1 MKLNLIIAF
10 FLSSFISVQFSMN
23 DSKGNLTLVE
33 LSWGA
38 GVANAGTGI
47 TIPKASS
54 GSIPLTDQANN
65 LEIPVVTSEFNN
77 PTFSNVGTSP
87 YSLDAKAPP
96 AATLNNTCLDED
108 KMTKVLAAIAKKE
121 FAACSGYSKAANV
134 ACLWA
139 PEWGT
144 AFGGI
149 NALLPVIQG
158 AKSQGDACKAHS
170 SAMDIAQKALSGYN
184 VTCGAAKFICENR
197 CKAAIANLEKSISD
211 STQLQALIIKEEA
224 TISKTQGLQTG
235 MNICFEAENSLK
247 GAQAGLAS
255 EKAKVAHEFN
265 ICEGY
270 GTQLMGSAMSLLSVL
285 KKKGDDAQCAC
296 VLNPDTKECQ
306 CQKDP
311 TLAQCIEPINC
322 EDPKNAANVTCICQK
337 SGNKVAGCPGG
348 ADAYKPPQVQ
358 RTQSN
363 QVKGLTDEFGNPIVP
378 SGSTGNADQ
387 GAPSANIANTGS
399 GSALGSGGGGGGANA
414 GLSPGGVGAGV
425 APKTGKEKSSG
436 MNANVISG
444 YEGGGGGFGSGYGGN
459 RFGEDGSSVDP
470 ALAAKAKAAARD
482 LASQKGSGLTGSGG
496 KDNFQ
501 KVRENYQTQK
511 PSLLNR

>member
-10 FLSSFISVQFSMN
+10 FLSSFLSVQL
-23 DSKGNLTLVE
+23 NLTRF
-33 LSWGA
+33 
-38 GVANAGTGI
+38 GVGVGMRA
-47 TIPKASS
+47 
-54 GSIPLTDQANN
+54 
-65 LEIPVVTSEFNN
+65 
-77 PTFSNVGTSP
+77 PTLARAVLGVNEKVDVAPWSATN
-87 YSLDAKAPP
+87 AKALLNGDCTDEKEMSN
-96 AATLNNTCLDED
+96 AIAT
-108 KMTKVLAAIAKKE
+108 IAKKE
-121 FAACSGYSKAANV
+121 FDACNGYANAANI
-134 ACLWA
+134 ACA
-139 PEWGT
+139 GMADWGT
-144 AFGGI
+144 ALGGI

-184 VTCGAAKFICENR
+184 VTCGSAKFLCENR
-197 CKAAIANLEKSISD
+197 CKAAIANLEKSIAD
-211 STQLQALIIKEEA
+211 GTQLLALLKKEEA
-224 TISKTQGLQTG
+224 TIGSNLALQAKLAQCTETEVG
-235 MNICFEAENSLK
+235 LK
-247 GAQAGLAS
+247 GAQSGLAS
-255 EKAKVAHEFN
+255 EKAKVAHNFN

-270 GTQLMGSAMSLLSVL
+270 GAQLLGSAASLMSVL

-311 TLAQCIEPINC
+311 TLAQCQEQLNC

-337 SGNKVAGCPGG
+337 AGNKIAGCPGG
-348 ADAYKPPQVQ
+348 ADSYKPPQVQ

-363 QVKGLTDEFGNPIVP
+363 QVKGLTDEFGNPVVP
-378 SGSTGNADQ
+378 SGSTGGADQ
-387 GAPSANIANTGS
+387 GAQSSNIANTGS
-399 GSALGSGGGGGGANA
+399 GNALGTGGGGGGANA
-414 GLSPGGVGAGV
+414 GVGGGGVSAGV

-444 YEGGGGGFGSGYGGN
+444 YEGGGGGFGSGYGGGN

-482 LASQKGSGLTGSGG
+482 LATQKGTGFTGSGG

>member
-1 MKLNLIIAF
+1 MGEDEMKLNLIIAF
-10 FLSSFISVQFSMN
+10 FLSSFLSVHL
-23 DSKGNLTLVE
+23 NLTQVSASKVVE
-33 LSWGA
+33 PEWSLF
-38 GVANAGTGI
+38 AGTKAVPNANCADEGVEVK
-47 TIPKASS
+47 TIQAAAEKELGTCSTLVTTASVMCF
-54 GSIPLTDQANN
+54 G
-65 LEIPVVTSEFNN
+65 
-77 PTFSNVGTSP
+77 
-87 YSLDAKAPP
+87 
-96 AATLNNTCLDED
+96 AA
-108 KMTKVLAAIAKKE
+108 
-121 FAACSGYSKAANV
+121 
-134 ACLWA
+134 
-139 PEWGT
+139 EWGT
-144 AFGGI
+144 ALGGI

-184 VTCGAAKFICENR
+184 VTCGTAKFACENR
-197 CKAAIANLEKSISD
+197 CKAAIAVIEKEVTDLESLTAAVTAEGSR
-211 STQLQALIIKEEA
+211 IKTFCGA
-224 TISKTQGLQTG
+224 TATPAACPQ
-235 MNICFEAENSLK
+235 FETCLNAD
-247 GAQAGLAS
+247 GFLANAKAAVARA
-255 EKAKVAHEFN
+255 KAKVAHNFN

-270 GTQLMGSAMSLLSVL
+270 GTQLMGSAMSLMSVL

-311 TLAQCIEPINC
+311 TLAQCQEQLNC

-337 SGNKVAGCPGG
+337 AGNKIAGCPGG
-348 ADAYKPPQVQ
+348 ADTYKPPTVQ

-363 QVKGLTDEFGNPIVP
+363 QVKGLTDDFGNPIVP

-459 RFGEDGSSVDP
+459 RFGDDGSSVDP